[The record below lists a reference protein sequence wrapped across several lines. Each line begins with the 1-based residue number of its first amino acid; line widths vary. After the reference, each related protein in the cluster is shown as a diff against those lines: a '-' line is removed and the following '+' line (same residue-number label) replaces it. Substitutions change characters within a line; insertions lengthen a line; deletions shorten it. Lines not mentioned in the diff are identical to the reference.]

1 MTRHSLAA
9 PLVLV
14 LSSLAACGG
23 GAEDSSGDVDSKAAE
38 ASLLLNLTE
47 LGTAQAAMAPSSSS
61 ASAKASE
68 TQPCESGEL
77 VSTTGVESNAG
88 SPYTEQAFAV
98 VSLQANQ
105 CSYHYNYADAHVQSS
120 GELSLDGDSVV
131 GTASDDGSDYAFA
144 QIGASAE
151 APLSL
156 HALAQTLIS
165 GAERSASLSV
175 DVLETAYL
183 RFDRRAGA
191 ADSDQQ
197 WQGSQA
203 GRYTLTSQQGSYSGS
218 YSYYMGSATE
228 PFTLHQDAA
237 GLSLDGSLGYEIAQA
252 RLPPEC
258 RSGALQVE
266 TPVPLT
272 TTGDTDRPYVAGQ
285 LRLTNASA
293 VVTTLSFNGDG
304 SVTVS
309 SNGQSQTYSYRVLRA
324 LAGDCVDA
332 LRTAVEARLAPAA

>member
-1 MTRHSLAA
+1 MTRHPLA
-9 PLVLV
+9 PLALL

-23 GAEDSSGDVDSKAAE
+23 AQENGSEVDSKSAE

-47 LGTAQAAMAPSSSS
+47 LGMAQAAMAPSSSS
-61 ASAKASE
+61 TSAKASE

-77 VSTTGVESNAG
+77 VATAGVEPSAG

-98 VSLQANQ
+98 IGLQANQ
-105 CSYHYNYADAHVQSS
+105 CTYHYSYADAQVQSS
-120 GELSLDGDSVV
+120 GELTLDGDSVA
-131 GTASDDGSDYAFA
+131 GTASDDGSDYAYA
-144 QIGASAE
+144 QIGAGAE
-151 APLSL
+151 APMSL

-165 GAERSASLSV
+165 SAERSASLSV
-175 DVLETAYL
+175 DVLETAHL

-197 WQGSQA
+197 WQGIQA
-203 GRYTLTSQQGSYSGS
+203 GHYTLTSQQGSYSGS

-237 GLSLDGSLGYEIAQA
+237 GLSLDGSLGYEIAQT

-272 TTGDTDRPYVAGQ
+272 TSGDTDRPYVAGQ

-293 VVTTLSFNGDG
+293 VVTTLNFNGDG

-332 LRTAVEARLAPAA
+332 LRTAVEARLASAT

>member
-1 MTRHSLAA
+1 MPRHPIVA
-9 PLVLV
+9 PLALL

-23 GAEDSSGDVDSKAAE
+23 AQESSSEVDSKAAD

-47 LGTAQAAMAPSSSS
+47 LGMAQAAMAPSGSST
-61 ASAKASE
+61 SAKASE

-77 VSTTGVESNAG
+77 VATTGVEPEAG

-105 CSYHYNYADAHVQSS
+105 CSYHYSYADAQVQSS
-120 GELSLDGDSVV
+120 GELSLDGDSVA
-131 GTASDDGSDYAFA
+131 GTASDDSSDYAFA
-144 QIGASAE
+144 QIGTSAE
-151 APLSL
+151 VPLSL

-165 GAERSASLSV
+165 GPERSASLSV

-183 RFDRRAGA
+183 RYDRRAGA

-197 WQGSQA
+197 WQGIQT

-218 YSYYMGSATE
+218 YSYRMGSAAE
-228 PFTLHQDAA
+228 PFMLHQDAS
-237 GLSLDGSLGYEIAQA
+237 GLSLDGSLGYEIAQT

-272 TTGDTDRPYVAGQ
+272 TTDDADRPYVAGQ

-293 VVTTLSFNGDG
+293 MVTTLNFNGEG

-309 SNGQSQTYSYRVLRA
+309 ADGQSQTYSYRVLRA

-332 LRTAVEARLAPAA
+332 LRTAVEARLAPST